1 VLGGKYEIRGVIGE
15 GGMGLVYDAYQPAVD
30 RRVAIKVM
38 HNFLMDDASARE
50 RFRQEARM
58 VAQVQH
64 PNIVTMYDAD
74 VENDIG
80 YLVFEYLSGRSL
92 SAEAGKAMELGRV
105 LNIAWQLCRA
115 LEAAH
120 RAGIVHRDLKPNNV
134 LLLQHEKTEH
144 VKLLDFG
151 IAKSLTRERS
161 GGTRLTSADERMGTL
176 RYMSP
181 EQIRDDA
188 VDHRSDLYAL
198 GCLLFF
204 MLTGF
209 PPFRDPVG
217 PKLAEQHLV
226 QPPPRFVDV
235 RPDISIEIGL
245 EAIVRRLL
253 RKRPD
258 ARYQSAALVE
268 AALDEWAPRMKK
280 EGSTNPPADSDPSL
294 PSADTDAQG
303 VSAPLAELMPGGTRS
318 EIVHSSPAP
327 IARPVTLSE
336 RAPST
341 ATTQISGRRKQM
353 GVRLTAFAAGSLLA
367 VIVGFALRQV
377 RPTEPIEIQPIVG
390 VAARPVL
397 ALSAEAD
404 APVLVND
411 REKASQARVETANE
425 EHGARSAE
433 NRNRSF
439 VASVPV
445 IRVRNVIVESGTL
458 DRSQAA
464 SMLEARETEIVGC
477 YQRTQLEA
485 HARRTLRLH
494 FASSNARQTIH
505 VEPKDEASEVFLA
518 CLRSLAAPIAL
529 EKSTTAAIAI
539 VSAEVGPA
547 TKKAAP

>member
-1 VLGGKYEIRGVIGE
+1 VLGAKYEIRGVIGE
-15 GGMGLVYDAYQPAVD
+15 GGMGLVYDAYQTAVD

-80 YLVFEYLSGRSL
+80 YLVFEYLSGPSL

-105 LNIAWQLCRA
+105 LNIARQLCRA

-151 IAKSLTRERS
+151 IAKSLTRERG

-217 PKLAEQHLV
+217 PKLAAQHLG
-226 QPPPRFVDV
+226 QPPPRFVEV
-235 RPDISIEIGL
+235 RPDLSTDIGL
-245 EAIVRRLL
+245 EAIVRQLL
-253 RKRPD
+253 RKRPED
-258 ARYQSAALVE
+258 RFQSAASVE
-268 AALDEWAPRMKK
+268 AALDEWAARMKK
-280 EGSTNPPADSDPSL
+280 EGRTNAPAESTPSL
-294 PSADTDAQG
+294 PSPALP
-303 VSAPLAELMPGGTRS
+303 VELLAGGTKS
-318 EIVHSSPAP
+318 ELVVSPP
-327 IARPVTLSE
+327 PVAIRATRVE

-341 ATTQISGRRKQM
+341 ARAPMRRSLTWT
-353 GVRLTAFAAGSLLA
+353 RLGSFAAGSLLA
-367 VIVGFALRQV
+367 LLVGLAVRQ
-377 RPTEPIEIQPIVG
+377 PQTEPIEIPPIVG
-390 VAARPVL
+390 VRAQPVL
-397 ALSAEAD
+397 AISAEPESPA
-404 APVLVND
+404 LVA
-411 REKASQARVETANE
+411 EGE
-425 EHGARSAE
+425 ERS
-433 NRNRSF
+433 RSR
-439 VASVPV
+439 VASVPA
-445 IRVRNVIVESGTL
+445 IRLRNVLVESGTF
-458 DRSQAA
+458 DRSQAT
-464 SMLEARETEIVGC
+464 SMLEAREAEIVRC
-477 YQRTQLEA
+477 YRRTQLEA

-494 FASSNARQTIH
+494 FASSNGRQTIH
-505 VEPKDEASEVFLA
+505 VAPKDEASEAFLA
-518 CLRSLAAPIAL
+518 CLRSLAAPITL